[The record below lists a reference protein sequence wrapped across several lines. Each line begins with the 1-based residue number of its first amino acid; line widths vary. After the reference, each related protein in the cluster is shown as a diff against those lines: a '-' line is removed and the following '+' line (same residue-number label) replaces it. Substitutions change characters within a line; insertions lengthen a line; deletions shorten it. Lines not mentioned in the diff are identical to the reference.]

1 MMQPGREKRRREAA
15 DAVVARLVIGGNHF
29 EVLVDPAAVQAL
41 KDGKDLDLREHLP
54 QDQIYKDAKKGDKI
68 SSEFLE
74 KQFHTSDVYAIAKE
88 IIRKGEV
95 QVTTDQRRAM
105 VEAKRKQ
112 IVDYI
117 SRNAINPQTNAPHPP
132 ARIAAAMD
140 EAKYHVDPFR
150 SVEAQVEEV
159 LARLRPLLPIRLE
172 HVKLKLRVP
181 GQYYPK
187 VIGEIKASARLVT
200 EEWLSDGGWSAVVE
214 IPGGI
219 QTEFLERLNA
229 RAKGQ
234 IESAMVK

>member
-1 MMQPGREKRRREAA
+1 MMQPGRERKRRESD
-15 DAVVARLVIGGNHF
+15 DAVVARLVMGGNHF

-41 KDGKDLDLREHLP
+41 KDGKDIDLREHLP
-54 QDQIYKDAKKGDKI
+54 QDQIYKDARKGDKI

-105 VEAKRKQ
+105 VEAKHKQ
-112 IVDYI
+112 IIDYI

-132 ARIAAAMD
+132 ARIGAAMD
-140 EAKYHVDPFR
+140 EAKFHVDPFR
-150 SVEAQVEEV
+150 SVDAQVEEV

-181 GQYYPK
+181 GQFYPRL
-187 VIGEIKASARLVT
+187 VGEVKASARLLS
-200 EEWLSDGGWSAVVE
+200 EEWLSDGSWSAVVE

-219 QTEFLERLNA
+219 QTDFLERLNS

-234 IESAMVK
+234 VESAMVK

>member
-1 MMQPGREKRRREAA
+1 MQPGREKRRREAA

>member
-1 MMQPGREKRRREAA
+1 MMQPGREKKRREAD
-15 DAVVARLVIGGNHF
+15 DAVVARLALGGNHF

-41 KDGKDLDLREHLP
+41 KDGKDLDLREHMP
-54 QDQIYKDAKKGDKI
+54 QDQVYKDARKGDKI

-88 IIRKGEV
+88 IIRRGEV
-95 QVTTDQRRAM
+95 QVTTEQRRAM

-132 ARIAAAMD
+132 VRISAAMD
-140 EAKYHVDPFR
+140 EAKFHVDPFR
-150 SVEAQVEEV
+150 SVDVQVEEV
-159 LARLRPLLPIRLE
+159 LSKLRPLLPIRLE

-181 GQYYPK
+181 GQFYPK
-187 VIGEIKASARLVT
+187 IIGEVKALARVLS
-200 EEWLSDGGWSAVVE
+200 EEWTSDGGWSAVVE

-219 QTEFLERLNA
+219 QTEFMDRLNA

-234 IESAMVK
+234 VESAIVK